1 MHYQKEL
8 DKTYFGN
15 SMAYGGL
22 KNFSKETASK
32 IKHLILLKIQDMK
45 DVNVDFISFLNQQ
58 LAEEFYKQVIGNF

>member
-1 MHYQKEL
+1 
-8 DKTYFGN
+8 
-15 SMAYGGL
+15 MAYGDL